1 MLYIESTILNDKTCS
16 IFNSILNR
24 QLKHN
29 NMNNTTIISKLS
41 LQVFLALKKTKSNI
55 MEIIVEMLKLS
66 IPNV

>member
-16 IFNSILNR
+16 ILNSILNR

-41 LQVFLALKKTKSNI
+41 LQVFLVLKKTKSNI

>member
-1 MLYIESTILNDKTCS
+1 
-16 IFNSILNR
+16 
-24 QLKHN
+24 
-29 NMNNTTIISKLS
+29 MNNTTIISKLS

>member
-16 IFNSILNR
+16 ILNSILNR

>member
-1 MLYIESTILNDKTCS
+1 MLYIESTILNDKTYS
-16 IFNSILNR
+16 ILNSILNR

>member
-16 IFNSILNR
+16 ILNSILNR

-41 LQVFLALKKTKSNI
+41 LQVFLALKKTKSNT